1 MLGILLVNLL
11 IQTIITFFVY
21 FICIYV
27 IYVWITI
34 MGYIKHERIT
44 INMLYSLKKFF
55 CPIPPLP
62 PHNGQGRSQLID
74 L

>member
-1 MLGILLVNLL
+1 MLGTLLVNLL

-44 INMLYSLKKFF
+44 LNMLYSLKKYLSFNT
-55 CPIPPLP
+55 PTSP
-62 PHNGQGRSQLID
+62 
-74 L
+74 